1 MKPYINLI
9 FVALLTAGC
18 TSEEQP
24 WAETGSTSTIE
35 VSTYIAQSRATS
47 KTAFA
52 DGDVLGL
59 YACQTT
65 GDYSGVYNANCMKNV
80 EVTYGGG
87 EWTYSPLVTWPT
99 DNNEHLSFV
108 AFYPRTTATTNP
120 LQYDFTVN
128 TDIESQTDPLWCTI
142 CDASINDRNGK
153 AINGDTEAAAFD
165 APSGAL
171 NLKFRHMLSKVR
183 VSVKLDNPY
192 PGIDVKLNSLSLAR
206 VNTIGKFNI
215 DKDLA
220 SGSWTSENNTNSTKS
235 FSLHASTEDAMTL
248 SNTATTF
255 PDMLM
260 IPQATSENGT
270 YFYLSFTHSL
280 AEGGEKTV
288 TKSIYVPNSWECDKV
303 YNYVINLSLDV
314 NTISVSAEIAPWD
327 TPEETPSI
335 GYEIP
340 EAIDLGLSVRWAK
353 CDYGTITPYDFGPT
367 DVWRKIFDAWGA
379 NWSVPTETQ
388 WQELFNKCTITQET
402 VNGVT
407 GYRAT
412 AANGNSIFFPDAE
425 YWYSTLDYG
434 YANLRTKSLQ
444 NYYRSPSK
452 KLRKRL
458 VCK

>member
-65 GDYSGVYNANCMKNV
+65 GDYSGVYNANCMNNV

-215 DKDLA
+215 DKDLTQFRVKTCFLELLT
-220 SGSWTSENNTNSTKS
+220 GIEPVTSSLPRMCST
-235 FSLHASTEDAMTL
+235 
-248 SNTATTF
+248 
-255 PDMLM
+255 
-260 IPQATSENGT
+260 I
-270 YFYLSFTHSL
+270 
-280 AEGGEKTV
+280 
-288 TKSIYVPNSWECDKV
+288 
-303 YNYVINLSLDV
+303 
-314 NTISVSAEIAPWD
+314 
-327 TPEETPSI
+327 
-335 GYEIP
+335 
-340 EAIDLGLSVRWAK
+340 
-353 CDYGTITPYDFGPT
+353 
-367 DVWRKIFDAWGA
+367 
-379 NWSVPTETQ
+379 
-388 WQELFNKCTITQET
+388 
-402 VNGVT
+402 
-407 GYRAT
+407 
-412 AANGNSIFFPDAE
+412 
-425 YWYSTLDYG
+425 
-434 YANLRTKSLQ
+434 
-444 NYYRSPSK
+444 
-452 KLRKRL
+452 
-458 VCK
+458 